1 MKKNSIAIWGFKECG
16 FTYRKIEHYV
26 VTIMLVQIAL
36 DTHERVSNKA
46 GEEAIESHKRR
57 QLTVLAGDYYS
68 GLYYYLLSMNRDIVL
83 IRALAEGIKEINE
96 HKIMLY
102 QKHIKRLRT

>member
-1 MKKNSIAIWGFKECG
+1 MKE
-16 FTYRKIEHYV
+16 Y
-26 VTIMLVQIAL
+26 QIKQGKKQ
-36 DTHERVSNKA
+36 TNRISVS
-46 GEEAIESHKRR
+46 

-102 QKHIKRLRT
+102 QKRIKRWMT

>member
-1 MKKNSIAIWGFKECG
+1 MKE
-16 FTYRKIEHYV
+16 Y
-26 VTIMLVQIAL
+26 QIK
-36 DTHERVSNKA
+36 R
-46 GEEAIESHKRR
+46 EEANESHKRR

-102 QKHIKRLRT
+102 QKRIKRWMT